1 MHLRN
6 RLARK
11 AVELNYAKVKM
22 STDGVEITKQVSQH
36 PCDRLAWKV
45 KQLNEAADKI
55 LLTKVIP
62 QHPRGRFRRKVKES
76 NDKIS
81 FIKKVPQHP
90 RSKLV
95 LKVKELNQVT
105 DKMLLKQLTKFW

>member
-1 MHLRN
+1 M
-6 RLARK
+6 
-11 AVELNYAKVKM
+11 
-22 STDGVEITKQVSQH
+22 
-36 PCDRLAWKV
+36 

-62 QHPRGRFRRKVKES
+62 QHPRDRFRTKVKES

-90 RSKLV
+90 RSKLTR
-95 LKVKELNQVT
+95 KVKELNQAT
-105 DKMLLKQLTKFW
+105 DKMLLKQLTKF